1 MGEQHADQ
9 SPMTLP
15 YSDRQHK
22 GWSSRRT
29 LRRLTGCLIIL
40 VALLLIS
47 SSVTF
52 WTERL
57 FCDRCGAHS
66 IRSYWD
72 VLGMRGGERLVVH
85 EGPVSV
91 ILQADAGIK
100 CAHNW
105 RLASC
110 FGKGIRGY
118 SGVGHF
124 LDQDTIVSVLEST
137 NGFSVPTVP
146 PARKCIH

>member
-1 MGEQHADQ
+1 M
-9 SPMTLP
+9 PL
-15 YSDRQHK
+15 
-22 GWSSRRT
+22 
-29 LRRLTGCLIIL
+29 
-40 VALLLIS
+40 
-47 SSVTF
+47 
-52 WTERL
+52 
-57 FCDRCGAHS
+57 
-66 IRSYWD
+66 
-72 VLGMRGGERLVVH
+72 GERLVVH

-146 PARKCIH
+146 PARNAFIEDLRIIVGSSSERGWESARESLYRQIESALASQPGG